1 MLCVILGL
9 WALGESYNGNV
20 GPKELLQ
27 DLDTEAAL
35 LIKYEDISKTEYYKL
50 DENKDFFALLNI
62 EDWIPIESV
71 GQIEKPYIVIR
82 IGEDYEI
89 VLSNTGTIY
98 IENLYAT
105 KESEREG
112 SYKASINIENILEY
126 LEKEAELYDGHI
138 KFNH

>member
-1 MLCVILGL
+1 MLGL
-9 WALGESYNGNV
+9 FALSKSYKEKA
-20 GPKELLQ
+20 GPKELLRN
-27 DLDTEAAL
+27 LDTEAAL

-82 IGEDYEI
+82 VGEDYEI
-89 VLSNTGTIY
+89 VLSNTGLIY

-105 KESEREG
+105 EESEREG
-112 SYKASINIENILEY
+112 SYKTSIEMENVLDYIER
-126 LEKEAELYDGHI
+126 EAELYDGQI
-138 KFNH
+138 TFNH